1 MVARIRTGRELAV
14 IFSRHGEQPETR
26 IVPNGERA
34 AVSAVLMI
42 ATRGTLYDGDSL
54 LVQHYDEATDG

>member
-1 MVARIRTGRELAV
+1 MVARTRTERELAI
-14 IFSRHGEQPETR
+14 IFNRDGERPETR

-42 ATRGTLYDGDSL
+42 AARRDQL
-54 LVQHYDEATDG
+54 LVQN

>member
-1 MVARIRTGRELAV
+1 MPARTRTERELTV
-14 IFSRHGEQPETR
+14 IFHRDGENPETR

-42 ATRGTLYDGDSL
+42 ATRGILHDGDSL

>member
-1 MVARIRTGRELAV
+1 MVARTRTERELVV
-14 IFSRHGEQPETR
+14 IFNRDGETPETR

-42 ATRGTLYDGDSL
+42 ATRGILHDGDSL
-54 LVQHYDEATDG
+54 LVQHYDEVTE